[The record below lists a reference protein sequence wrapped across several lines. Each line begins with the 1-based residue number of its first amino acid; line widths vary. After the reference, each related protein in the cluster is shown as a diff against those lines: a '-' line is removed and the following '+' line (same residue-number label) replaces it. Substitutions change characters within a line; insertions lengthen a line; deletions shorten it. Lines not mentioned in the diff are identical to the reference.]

1 MIQPLEKEAFVGRAL
16 QAAKNLVSRKKE
28 PTLSVNQ
35 NQGGAGHTPAPSKK
49 KPGFISRGMSAI
61 RNAVSGT
68 PSPTPPPI
76 NNGMKSQDRVKNN
89 ESGKTS
95 SGGEAYQ
102 NLKAPKK
109 PKLTVKKDGE
119 KLGRGD
125 ARGGIHRLL
134 EQQQNSHAAQMLAQR
149 EKHDADKK
157 SFKNKA
163 IAGAVGTAAVAGAMG
178 YAAGKGSRGGEEQD
192 DDNSNYKKVFFR
204 RR

>member
-1 MIQPLEKEAFVGRAL
+1 MIQPLEKEAFVGRAF
-16 QAAKNLVSRKKE
+16 QAAKNLASRKKE

-35 NQGGAGHTPAPSKK
+35 NQGGTGHTPAPSKK

-76 NNGMKSQDRVKNN
+76 NNGMKSQERVKNN
-89 ESGKTS
+89 ESGRT
-95 SGGEAYQ
+95 SGGNEK
-102 NLKAPKK
+102 LKAPKK

-134 EQQQNSHAAQMLAQR
+134 EAQQNSHAAQMSAQR

-157 SFKNKA
+157 SLKHKA
-163 IAGAVGTAAVAGAMG
+163 IAGAAGTAALAGAVG
-178 YAAGKGSRGGEEQD
+178 YAAGKGGGGGEEQD